1 MFGCVDADTDI
12 SGSDYLIPDAALH
25 IFGLCC
31 ALGVRNIVDA
41 ASFVAGNILGDMR
54 PTGSKRNGPRS
65 VNRRRNYQLGMMSSI
80 SGQL

>member
-31 ALGVRNIVDA
+31 ALGVRN
-41 ASFVAGNILGDMR
+41 FVAGNILGDMR